1 MILCFKTEVLIL
13 MSMVCKSISNINC
26 NSKSKFNYHTVESI
40 DSKFQYKGV
49 DSKFQYKGVDSK
61 FQHKGV
67 KIDFKMKFQLHKKC
81 YITLFYFRFEM
92 KI

>member
-49 DSKFQYKGVDSK
+49 DSKFQ
-61 FQHKGV
+61 HKGV